1 MTDLNG
7 HLTDIRAWA
16 RDFAEHEVAPRAAE
30 MDWSGTYDASVIE
43 EMFAA
48 GMMGMLVP
56 SAYGGRGATAL
67 EYITV
72 VEELARAD
80 ASTAL
85 VMSIHNSLV
94 SALLDE
100 FASDEVKARVLPAL
114 ARDKVG
120 AFALTELDPAAPT
133 RAVERDGVF
142 VVDGAKMYI
151 TNGPV
156 AQVIVLFAV
165 TGEREAE
172 REGKRVKRDEF
183 SALLIE
189 GGDAKGLRR
198 ENIGGRLGL
207 TAAPV
212 GRLDFDGL
220 DVPVENVIG
229 ERGAGYRMA
238 TRVLDGGRI
247 AAAAMAVGLA
257 QAAVEAARGYATTRV
272 LKGKAISS
280 FQGIQFLIAEIVTK
294 LSAARA
300 LTYEA
305 AREMDKGAPITKIAA
320 QAKLFASETASF
332 VSSKALQIHGGSG
345 VLRGLHPIERL
356 FRDARVME
364 IIEGTSEIQK
374 LIVAGCELKA

>member
-1 MTDLNG
+1 MADLNG

-16 RDFAEHEVAPRAAE
+16 RDFAEQELAPRSAE
-30 MDWSGTYDASVIE
+30 MDRSGVYDPSVVE
-43 EMFAA
+43 AMFAA

-56 SAYGGRGATAL
+56 RAYGGRGATAL
-67 EYITV
+67 EYITI

-94 SALLDE
+94 VALLAE
-100 FASDEVKARVLPAL
+100 FATDEVKARVLPSL
-114 ARDKVG
+114 AKDRVG
-120 AFALTELDPAAPT
+120 AFALTELDPGAPT
-133 RAVERDGVF
+133 RAREEGGVF
-142 VVDGAKMYI
+142 IVDGTKMYI

-156 AQVIVLFAV
+156 ADVIVVFAV
-165 TGEREAE
+165 TGEVEAE
-172 REGKRVKRDEF
+172 RHGKLVKRDEL
-183 SALLIE
+183 SALLVE
-189 GGDAKGLRR
+189 GGDKKGLRR

-220 DVPVENVIG
+220 EVPVGNVIG
-229 ERGAGYRMA
+229 ERGAGYAMA

-247 AAAAMAVGLA
+247 GAAAMAVGLA
-257 QAAVEAARGYATTRV
+257 QAAVEAARRHATSRI

-280 FQGIQFLIAEIVTK
+280 FQGVQFLIAEITTK

-305 AREMDKGAPITKIAA
+305 AREMDKGAPVTKLAA

-332 VSSKALQIHGGSG
+332 VASKALQIHGGSG
-345 VLRGLHPIERL
+345 VIRGLHPIERL

-374 LIVAGCELKA
+374 LIVAGCELSA

>member
-7 HLTDIRAWA
+7 HLTDIRSWA
-16 RDFAEHEVAPRAAE
+16 RDFAENEVAPRAAE
-30 MDWSGTYDASVIE
+30 MDRTGRYDTSVID

-56 SAYGGRGATAL
+56 SEYGGRGSGAL

-94 SALLDE
+94 VALLTE
-100 FASDEVKARVLPAL
+100 FASDEVKARVLPSL
-114 ARDKVG
+114 AKNKVG
-120 AFALTELDPAAPT
+120 AFALTELDPASPT
-133 RAVERDGVF
+133 RATERGGSF
-142 VVDGAKMYI
+142 FVDGTKMYI

-156 AQVIVLFAV
+156 ADVIVLFAA
-165 TGEREAE
+165 TGEVEVE
-172 REGKRVKRDEF
+172 RHGKRVKRDEF

-189 GGDAKGLRR
+189 DAEAKGLRR

-212 GRLDFDGL
+212 GRLEFEGL
-220 DVPVENVIG
+220 PVPVGNVIG
-229 ERGAGYRMA
+229 ERGAGYKMA
-238 TRVLDGGRI
+238 MRVLDGGRI
-247 AAAAMAVGLA
+247 GAAAMAVGVA
-257 QAAVEAARGYATTRV
+257 QAAVEAARRYATSRI
-272 LKGKAISS
+272 LQGKAISS
-280 FQGIQFLIAEIVTK
+280 FQGIQFIIAEIVTK

-332 VSSKALQIHGGSG
+332 VASKALQIHGGSG
-345 VLRGLHPIERL
+345 VVRDLHPVERL

-374 LIVAGCELKA
+374 LIVAGCELKG

>member
-7 HLTDIRAWA
+7 HLTDIRNWA
-16 RDFAEHEVAPRAAE
+16 RDFAENEVAPRAAE
-30 MDWSGTYDASVIE
+30 MDRAGRYDASVID

-56 SAYGGRGATAL
+56 SEYGGRGSSAL

-94 SALLDE
+94 VALLDE
-100 FASDEVKARVLPAL
+100 FASDEVRARVLPSL
-114 ARDKVG
+114 ARDRVG

-133 RAVERDGVF
+133 RATERDGNF
-142 VVDGAKMYI
+142 SVDGTKMYI

-156 AQVIVLFAV
+156 ADVIVLFAI
-165 TGEREAE
+165 TGEVEIE
-172 REGKRVKRDEF
+172 RHGKLVKKNEF

-189 GGDAKGLRR
+189 NGEAKGLRR

-212 GRLDFDGL
+212 GKLDFEGL
-220 DVPVENVIG
+220 EVPVGNVIG
-229 ERGAGYRMA
+229 KRGGGYRMA
-238 TRVLDGGRI
+238 MKVLDGGRI
-247 AAAAMAVGLA
+247 GAAAMAVGVA
-257 QAAVEAARGYATTRV
+257 QASVEAARSYATSRV
-272 LKGKAISS
+272 LQGKAISS
-280 FQGIQFLIAEIVTK
+280 FQGVQFMIAEIATK

-305 AREMDKGAPITKIAA
+305 AREMERGAPITKIAA

-332 VSSKALQIHGGSG
+332 VASKALQVHGGSG
-345 VLRGLHPIERL
+345 VVRGLHPVERL

-374 LIVAGCELKA
+374 LIVAGCELKS

>member
-1 MTDLNG
+1 MTDVNG
-7 HLTDIRAWA
+7 HLTDIRGWA
-16 RDFAEHEVAPRAAE
+16 REFAEHDVAPRAVE
-30 MDWSGTYDASVIE
+30 MDRTGCYDASVIDA
-43 EMFAA
+43 MFDA

-56 SAYGGRGATAL
+56 SEYGGRGSSAL

-94 SALLDE
+94 VALLKE
-100 FASDEVKARVLPAL
+100 FASDEVKARVLPSL
-114 ARDKVG
+114 AKDKVG

-133 RAVERDGVF
+133 RARERDAVF
-142 VVDGAKMYI
+142 VINGTKMYI

-156 AQVIVLFAV
+156 ADVIVLFAA
-165 TGEREAE
+165 TGEIEIE
-172 REGKRVKRDEF
+172 KHGKLVKRDEF
-183 SALLIE
+183 SAILIE
-189 GGDAKGLRR
+189 NGDVKGLRR

-212 GRLDFDGL
+212 GKLEFEGVE
-220 DVPVENVIG
+220 VPVDNVIG
-229 ERGAGYRMA
+229 SRGSGYPMA
-238 TRVLDGGRI
+238 MRVLDGGRI
-247 AAAAMAVGLA
+247 GAAAMAVGLA
-257 QAAVEAARGYATTRV
+257 QAAVDAARSYATSRI
-272 LKGKAISS
+272 LKGKSISS
-280 FQGIQFLIAEIVTK
+280 FQGVQFMIAEIVTR

-305 AREMDKGAPITKIAA
+305 AREMDRGAPITKIAA

-332 VSSKALQIHGGSG
+332 VASKALQVHGGSG
-345 VLRGLHPIERL
+345 VLRGLHPVERL

-374 LIVAGCELKA
+374 LIVAGCELKH

>member
-7 HLTDIRAWA
+7 HLTDVRAWA
-16 RDFAEHEVAPRAAE
+16 REFAEHEVAPRAAE
-30 MDWSGTYDASVIE
+30 MDRTGRYDASVID

-56 SAYGGRGATAL
+56 SRYGGRGSSAL
-67 EYITV
+67 EYISV

-94 SALLDE
+94 VALLDE
-100 FASDEVKARVLPAL
+100 FASDEVKARVLPSL
-114 ARDKVG
+114 AKDKIG

-133 RAVERDGVF
+133 RARERGGKF
-142 VVDGAKMYI
+142 TVDGTKMYI

-156 AQVIVLFAV
+156 AEVIVLFAV
-165 TGEREAE
+165 TGEVEVE
-172 REGKRVKRDEF
+172 KHGEIVKRDEF

-189 GGDAKGLRR
+189 GGEAKGLRR

-212 GRLDFDGL
+212 GKLEFDGFE
-220 DVPVENVIG
+220 VPIENVIG
-229 ERGAGYRMA
+229 SRGAGYGMA
-238 TRVLDGGRI
+238 MRVLDGGRI
-247 AAAAMAVGLA
+247 GAAAMAVGLA
-257 QAAVEAARGYATTRV
+257 QAAVEAARTYATSRI
-272 LKGKAISS
+272 LRGKAISS
-280 FQGIQFLIAEIVTK
+280 FQGVQFIIAEIATK

-305 AREMDKGAPITKIAA
+305 AREMDKGAAITKIAA

-332 VSSKALQIHGGSG
+332 VASKALQIHGGSG
-345 VLRGLHPIERL
+345 VVRGLHPVERL
-356 FRDARVME
+356 FRDARVLE

-374 LIVAGCELKA
+374 LIVAGCELKS

>member
-7 HLTDIRAWA
+7 HLTDIRTWA
-16 RDFAEHEVAPRAAE
+16 REFAENEVAPRAAE
-30 MDWSGTYDASVIE
+30 MDWTGRYDTSVID

-56 SAYGGRGATAL
+56 SKYGGRGASAL
-67 EYITV
+67 EYISV

-94 SALLDE
+94 VALLDE
-100 FASDEVKARVLPAL
+100 FACDEVKARVLPSL
-114 ARDKVG
+114 ATDKVG

-133 RAVERDGVF
+133 RAVERDGTF
-142 VVDGAKMYI
+142 FVDGTKMYI

-156 AQVIVLFAV
+156 ADVIVLFAV
-165 TGEREAE
+165 TGQVEGERHG
-172 REGKRVKRDEF
+172 RPVVRDEF
-183 SALLIE
+183 SAILIE
-189 GGDAKGLRR
+189 SGESEGLRR

-212 GRLDFDGL
+212 GKLEFDGL
-220 DVPVENVIG
+220 RVPVANVIG
-229 ERGAGYRMA
+229 KRGGGFRMA
-238 TRVLDGGRI
+238 MRVLDGGRVG
-247 AAAAMAVGLA
+247 AAAMAVGVA
-257 QAAVEAARGYATTRV
+257 QASVEAARSYATSRISQ
-272 LKGKAISS
+272 GKTISS
-280 FQGIQFLIAEIVTK
+280 FQGIQFMIAEIVTK

-305 AREMDKGAPITKIAA
+305 ARQMDKGAAITKIAA

-332 VSSKALQIHGGSG
+332 VASKALQVHGGSG
-345 VLRGLHPIERL
+345 VVRGLHPVERL

-374 LIVAGCELKA
+374 LIVAGCELKS